1 LNYED
6 FVKDPVPI
14 LRDVTKFCEL
24 EWYPGFEDII
34 KRTEI
39 YNFADKWKKFMTEE
53 EGELIA
59 EFYARVNRIN
69 NAGAGRP
76 QPAYQP
82 A

>member
-1 LNYED
+1 
-6 FVKDPVPI
+6 DPVPI

-24 EWYPGFEDII
+24 EWYQSFEDII

-59 EFYARVNRIN
+59 EFYARVNRVHH
-69 NAGAGRP
+69 AKRP

-82 A
+82 AF